1 MKKEIYDVPKDYNF
15 GKSWPSTGLLT
26 LFYLMKKY
34 DDITIFCFNG
44 FDKTKKSIHFYEN
57 LQQWG
62 HKSDTEKYV
71 IDDLVKKVE

>member
-1 MKKEIYDVPKDYNF
+1 
-15 GKSWPSTGLLT
+15 
-26 LFYLMKKY
+26 MKKY

-62 HKSDTEKYV
+62 HKSDKEKYV
-71 IDDLVKKVE
+71 IEKLLNEEKIKRL